1 MKKQFFYASLL
12 FIAFSIATHTVLAQ
26 TKSVPSKSSG
36 IKSLPS
42 SLAAAEKKLKPL
54 SNSGQPGSG
63 PQGTNTIIM
72 GSGPNCIGSGL
83 CQKSNS
89 FLNFSYDPVGNT
101 LGIFITAKGLTDQ
114 QVQMLQGPQFSFD
127 ADWAIPQ
134 VDATSQ
140 VPAQTIAAGL
150 YPVFLSPPFYVI
162 TIQF

>member
-1 MKKQFFYASLL
+1 ML
-12 FIAFSIATHTVLAQ
+12 FIALSIAAHTALAQ

-42 SLAAAEKKLKPL
+42 GLASAIKTLKPPPG
-54 SNSGQPGSG
+54 SSQPGTG
-63 PQGTNTIIM
+63 PQGTNTIVI
-72 GSGPNCIGSGL
+72 GSGPNCVGSGL

-127 ADWAIPQ
+127 TDWAIPQ
-134 VDATSQ
+134 VDATKQ
-140 VPAQTIAAGL
+140 VPVQTIAAGL